1 MSIDRINVKYLRTHG
16 HSYIFQIIVPSLPNG
31 THRTVR
37 YFHKKSVKIYN
48 SKRRKRFFS
57 PRSCTV
63 RYSLM
68 ERELNYITAL
78 PVVCNIVREPVK
90 LTIIKSYHTYV
101 CIFIKIIIFLV
112 LQVPLS
118 YIHYFKSVFPVQ
130 KTLPIYC
137 AIMFS
142 PHSSICRTGK
152 YFIII
157 MNDIFSKGIDKT
169 NSLWR

>member
-78 PVVCNIVREPVK
+78 PVVCNIVREPVES
-90 LTIIKSYHTYV
+90 TIINSYRTYTCTFV
-101 CIFIKIIIFLV
+101 CMYFHEDNNIPGITSTTKLHSLFL
-112 LQVPLS
+112 
-118 YIHYFKSVFPVQ
+118 KGVFTVQ
-130 KTLPIYC
+130 KTLLIYRV
-137 AIMFS
+137 IMLS
-142 PHSSICRTGK
+142 PH
-152 YFIII
+152 
-157 MNDIFSKGIDKT
+157 
-169 NSLWR
+169 